1 MLTALAIFA
10 ALTAIVQVVM
20 SFARTRPE
28 DAKQSLGEWAK
39 SFHLDRL
46 ARWLNAHRAD
56 QWVLRYG
63 PKLRFAAVIAFSF
76 VGGWVASS
84 YFVSP
89 TIAQLKQ

>member
-63 PKLRFAAVIAFSF
+63 PKDTPNNNCYDFAGCRGVI
-76 VGGWVASS
+76 V
-84 YFVSP
+84 
-89 TIAQLKQ
+89 